1 MLPFHEGNV
10 LQKLFVVLQGRRSF
24 PFHLFIYSI
33 FFFLHQH
40 KFMGICFI
48 LCIIIT

>member
-33 FFFLHQH
+33 FSFYISINSWAFVLY
-40 KFMGICFI
+40 FV
-48 LCIIIT
+48 L